1 MGPEW
6 GEDRLRVFQML
17 RRVGEWKQLMGD
29 VWTSKI
35 AASMY
40 FWKPHSIKPVN
51 GYVNDGVGY
60 AGIVR

>member
-1 MGPEW
+1 
-6 GEDRLRVFQML
+6 ML